1 MPVWKSCFIEVLT
14 FLGCGYSVDG
24 FQRFMETL
32 SLMLYGAA
40 ISKSLVIHSTSP
52 TDNLCFATF
61 YLVIF
66 ILYFIQLWFYS
77 YRLVLGKMKITQHFV
92 SVNVVPQPL

>member
-1 MPVWKSCFIEVLT
+1 
-14 FLGCGYSVDG
+14 
-24 FQRFMETL
+24 
-32 SLMLYGAA
+32 MLYGAA
-40 ISKSLVIHSTSP
+40 VAKSLVIPVLVPLLICISQH
-52 TDNLCFATF
+52 F

-77 YRLVLGKMKITQHFV
+77 YRLVLGKMKIAQHFI